1 MTTHQERRTQPRFS
15 LPIGYTPI
23 AIRLPEDKLFT
34 LEGHAYDISR
44 GGVQFELDR
53 PLEPGTRVALKIE
66 LPTRVDDGGPERAV
80 FAFANIVW
88 MDDEDEGP
96 VRMAA
101 VFTSFARIGDEERLM
116 NQITD
121 VSNRMAA

>member
-1 MTTHQERRTQPRFS
+1 M
-15 LPIGYTPI
+15 
-23 AIRLPEDKLFT
+23 
-34 LEGHAYDISR
+34 
-44 GGVQFELDR
+44 
-53 PLEPGTRVALKIE
+53 ALKIE
-66 LPTRVDDGGPERAV
+66 LPTRVDDVGPGRAV

-116 NQITD
+116 NQIAE